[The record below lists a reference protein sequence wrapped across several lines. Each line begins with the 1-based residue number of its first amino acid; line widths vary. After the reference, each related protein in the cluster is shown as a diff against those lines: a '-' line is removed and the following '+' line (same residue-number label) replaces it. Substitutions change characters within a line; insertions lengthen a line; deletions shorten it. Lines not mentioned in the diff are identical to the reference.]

1 MAGLLAETGLTL
13 REDEAAALRT
23 LATTASAELDEMLLS
38 ADGFCAAASSDLTVE
53 LRRDLLDRLG
63 LIGLRLVIEQLRA
76 GRVASASELS
86 RVLIEASGL
95 ADLRTV
101 IEQRFLPQA
110 QTLKARS
117 AIAALRDIARSF
129 AATDPAKA
137 RVLDAEIERVES
149 AISDFAELRVAHLV
163 LSGTVALT
171 PDETAEVE
179 RATAPG
185 SSDEARL
192 NAAAG
197 ATADERRASALAAVG
212 QWRTRG
218 SDPLNDSALV
228 EVCDTLARTYEGIY
242 VRAL

>member
-1 MAGLLAETGLTL
+1 
-13 REDEAAALRT
+13 
-23 LATTASAELDEMLLS
+23 LS

-53 LRRDLLDRLG
+53 LRRDLFDRLG
-63 LIGLRLVIEQLRA
+63 LFGLRLVIEQLRA

-95 ADLRTV
+95 ADLRSV

-129 AATDPAKA
+129 AAEDSATA
-137 RVLDAEIERVES
+137 RALDAEIERVES
-149 AISDFAELRVAHLV
+149 AISDFAELRIAHLV
-163 LSGTVALT
+163 LSGTVTLT
-171 PDETAEVE
+171 PEEMAEVE

-192 NAAAG
+192 DVVAS
-197 ATADERRASALAAVG
+197 ATADERRASALAAVAR
-212 QWRTRG
+212 WRTRG
-218 SDPLNDSALV
+218 SDPLNDSALT

-242 VRAL
+242 VRTP